1 MPLNEQESLKLLSSK
16 DSEYLGNL
24 KIQIV
29 VVLSCDVLCASLE
42 GLSLHGF
49 LGNESKIVPS
59 IQSLLY
65 LVLGTVSVSFFK
77 ILGNLI

>member
-16 DSEYLGNL
+16 DSEYLGRYV

-49 LGNESKIVPS
+49 LGN
-59 IQSLLY
+59 
-65 LVLGTVSVSFFK
+65 
-77 ILGNLI
+77 